1 MARVFDVVE
10 YPSEMAD
17 ELVHRFPETGIADLR
32 FGSQVIV
39 RESQAA
45 VFFRDGRALDVLG
58 PGRHTIS
65 TANVPLLTNLLG
77 KLFGDRTPFTA
88 EVYFV
93 SMREFADR
101 KWGTPQPIIVR
112 NTGVGLGIALLQ
124 GFGTYSFQVKDP
136 QQFVTQIVGQLGAY
150 RTSDIETRLRTML
163 LSRLQDLLGETTSQ
177 KNVLDLIGLT
187 DELGAGVRA
196 KSQDDFLAI
205 GLLLKSFYIGNLKPS
220 DKSAKELREMGMLDM
235 QTYTQLQAAD
245 AMRDAAQNP
254 SGGAGL
260 TAGIGAGM
268 GIGNVLSGSLAGM
281 TQGQSQTQPTTP
293 SASNVMPDIMTP
305 SEAAGFLKVSEEDV
319 VAAINAGDLKARKI
333 GSAYR
338 ISKDAL
344 QDYLRGRFY
353 KSVQKK
359 VGTNANLFYST
370 RWLYE
375 STPVSYPQPPRS
387 VQPRH
392 MTMARMS
399 PHPVLRNH

>member
-58 PGRHTIS
+58 PGRHTIT
-65 TANVPLLTNLLG
+65 TANVPLLTDLLG

-88 EVYFV
+88 EIYFV

-124 GFGTYSFQVKDP
+124 GFGTYSFQVTDP

-196 KSQDDFLAI
+196 KAQDDFLAL

-293 SASNVMPDIMTP
+293 AASNGMPDIMTP

-319 VAAINAGDLKARKI
+319 IAAINAGELKARKI

-338 ISKDAL
+338 VSKESL
-344 QDYLRGRFY
+344 QEYLRG
-353 KSVQKK
+353 
-359 VGTNANLFYST
+359 
-370 RWLYE
+370 
-375 STPVSYPQPPRS
+375 
-387 VQPRH
+387 
-392 MTMARMS
+392 
-399 PHPVLRNH
+399 